1 MGEVGNPYGNAVADG
16 ILKEELLFSK
26 KINGQ
31 VEVNKQVAQ
40 SISVYNS
47 LRPHLSCGSLTPE
60 QAYATKGPLEKQWKS
75 YKKSRNLPH
84 AA

>member
-1 MGEVGNPYGNAVADG
+1 MGEVDNPYGNAVADG

-47 LRPHLSCGSLTPE
+47 LRPHLICGQVVRECFWL
-60 QAYATKGPLEKQWKS
+60 
-75 YKKSRNLPH
+75 
-84 AA
+84 